1 MKIVST
7 YMYYYKWNIIV
18 TSGVQPHIEIENE
31 KVQLSKKTNP
41 FQQGRFIGIVR
52 NECGIMESTTRFVV

>member
-31 KVQLSKKTNP
+31 KVQLSKKNKPLPT
-41 FQQGRFIGIVR
+41 G
-52 NECGIMESTTRFVV
+52 